1 MHFMKS
7 PYVGLSGCPAIG
19 YLTEEKRSGT
29 PRAGGTTQRG
39 STPESGVQ
47 VSGREREMPGW

>member
-7 PYVGLSGCPAIG
+7 PYVGLSGCPAMG